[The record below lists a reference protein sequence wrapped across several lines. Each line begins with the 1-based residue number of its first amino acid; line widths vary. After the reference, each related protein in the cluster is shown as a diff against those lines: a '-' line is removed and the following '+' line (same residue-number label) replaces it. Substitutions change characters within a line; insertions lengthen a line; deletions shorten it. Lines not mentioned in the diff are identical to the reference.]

1 MEDPPLGSTTPG
13 EAPSLEGNALLDGF
27 RLMRESI
34 PRLQEANTS
43 LDALVGLLSAAPDTT
58 GAATFGEML
67 HPDGIHA
74 MAASLLEVDATVLDR
89 VLSGSMPSFLDPTIA
104 FGAPSLIITADPSKP
119 DAVADPDA
127 ARHYADLSDDVDVVV
142 IEGAG
147 HLIHD
152 ELASRQS
159 FLTAVSAF
167 LDRVAVA

>member
-1 MEDPPLGSTTPG
+1 
-13 EAPSLEGNALLDGF
+13 
-27 RLMRESI
+27 
-34 PRLQEANTS
+34 
-43 LDALVGLLSAAPDTT
+43 
-58 GAATFGEML
+58 
-67 HPDGIHA
+67 

-89 VLSGSMPSFLDPTIA
+89 VVSGSMPPFLDPTVA
-104 FGAPSLIITADPSKP
+104 FGAPSLIIAADPSKP
-119 DAVADPDA
+119 DAVADPEA

-142 IEGAG
+142 IDGAG